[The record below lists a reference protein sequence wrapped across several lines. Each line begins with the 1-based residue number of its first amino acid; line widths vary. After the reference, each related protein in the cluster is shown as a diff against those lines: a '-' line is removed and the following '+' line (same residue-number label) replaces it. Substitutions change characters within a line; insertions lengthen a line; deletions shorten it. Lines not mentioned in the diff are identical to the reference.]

1 MTSARP
7 KLTDDE
13 RAARRRA
20 DRDRLEQAARTL
32 LSSDGWQNWIRVRA
46 TNGLRR
52 YSLHNQLLIALA
64 RPDAT
69 FVAGFRAWRELGYCV
84 RRGERAI
91 RILAPMP
98 IKDRDRTSG
107 EETGETVT
115 LFKAVSVFDRRQVD
129 LDSVEPLD
137 LKPPCV
143 PLTGDSH
150 AHLLAPLERFAGTL
164 GFTVAFE
171 RLDGPAGGWCDTD
184 AKRIVVDDGA
194 PDNAQVRTLIHEV
207 AHALGV
213 GYAEYGRERAEV
225 IVDTVTFVAASSV
238 GLDVAGEAVPYVA
251 GWGEDGALE
260 AVTEFAKTID
270 ELARRIET
278 ALETNDA
285 EDVAETRAAA

>member
-1 MTSARP
+1 
-7 KLTDDE
+7 
-13 RAARRRA
+13 
-20 DRDRLEQAARTL
+20 
-32 LSSDGWQNWIRVRA
+32 
-46 TNGLRR
+46 
-52 YSLHNQLLIALA
+52 
-64 RPDAT
+64 
-69 FVAGFRAWRELGYCV
+69 
-84 RRGERAI
+84 
-91 RILAPMP
+91 MP

-107 EETGETVT
+107 EETGETVA

-207 AHALGV
+207 AHAHGV

-225 IVDTVTFVAASSV
+225 IVDCVTFIAASSV
-238 GLDVAGEAVPYVA
+238 GLDVAGESVPYVA
-251 GWGEDGALE
+251 GW
-260 AVTEFAKTID
+260 
-270 ELARRIET
+270 ARTGRS
-278 ALETNDA
+278 
-285 EDVAETRAAA
+285 RR